1 MNANE
6 LKDKITLENTIELLE
21 YFGAEIGTDNEE
33 YCTFTSIC
41 HHSDSKKI
49 YLYKETNTLF
59 CFVCGATDVIS
70 LVQECEGLSFNEAMK
85 WLVDFFHLDKPV
97 GKVGRKYYVHEKK
110 EIIKKEVDISERLPS
125 YNESILNTFEYFSI
139 EWLMEDISIEAMKQ
153 FEISIDI
160 PLGHS
165 NEAEASRNALL
176 AGIKL
181 FSSAASLG
189 ASYYGNLSAN
199 SEYAENIYKSGDAS
213 KIIDNSYKIRANEEL
228 LKYNTLS
235 KSINMASDFTSN
247 LIIGMESNFIG
258 GKGIKGFGKFMNP
271 IDNSDDYISPALVL
285 KMPKVLYNTSTM
297 YSKYA
302 HLVGRPCQIIDTL
315 SNLHGYTEVS
325 GVHLENFSYATTD
338 ELEEIESIIKSGI
351 LLPDPPNS

>member
-59 CFVCGATDVIS
+59 CFVCGTTDVIS

-125 YNESILNTFEYFSI
+125 YNESILNTFEYYPI
-139 EWLMEDISIEAMKQ
+139 EWLIEDISIETMKQ
-153 FEISIDI
+153 FGISIDKNNKCIII
-160 PLGHS
+160 PHRDIDGNLVGIRC
-165 NEAEASRNALL
+165 RNLDEDRIERFGKYIPYTCPL
-176 AGIKL
+176 CSKMYTHKLSMNLYGLYQNLNKIKERKRVIL
-181 FSSAASLG
+181 FESEKSTLKFNSWYKEESIACSLG
-189 ASYYGNLSAN
+189 GSTI
-199 SEYAENIYKSGDAS
+199 SEYQLQLLKSIGVEDVIFLLDYEVDEKLLKKFDKIYKRTSLLFNVY
-213 KIIDNSYKIRANEEL
+213 IPSYKLMSEL
-228 LKYNTLS
+228 LEE
-235 KSINMASDFTSN
+235 KSS
-247 LIIGMESNFIG
+247 
-258 GKGIKGFGKFMNP
+258 P
-271 IDNSDDYISPALVL
+271 IDYDKEIFEKILIN
-285 KMPKVLYNTSTM
+285 KELYKNE
-297 YSKYA
+297 Y
-302 HLVGRPCQIIDTL
+302 
-315 SNLHGYTEVS
+315 N
-325 GVHLENFSYATTD
+325 N
-338 ELEEIESIIKSGI
+338 
-351 LLPDPPNS
+351 